1 MRKCDILIAG
11 GGLAGTAAAISA
23 ARRGHDVLLIEA
35 SNCLGGAACT
45 CLVNPF
51 MPYTTEDD
59 EGNTVFLSAG
69 IFAEIVDR
77 LNDLTRT
84 FDGEDSEVELG
95 VPAKTFSEE
104 YLKIL
109 LNRMALEAGVRLLY
123 HTQVVA
129 AKREQNS
136 VTSVVISNIDG
147 LTEVSAKY
155 FIDCTGDAVLS
166 AASGFPTRLGRPGDS
181 LCQPMTLCFRVGGI
195 ERDKLRQNF
204 YLMQEKYKSLRAQGI
219 IKNPRENVL
228 LFSTLRE
235 SIVHFNTTRIVK
247 HSPVSADDVTAA
259 EIEAREQVAEMI
271 LFLRQNVPGCEHAVL
286 LSTAM
291 EIGKRESRMI
301 DGEYLLTQDDLLAF
315 THFDDGIAACNYDID
330 IHNPEGGGTSHHF
343 FPKGKFYTI
352 PYRCLIPK
360 DAENLL
366 TAGRCISVSH
376 EAQASCRIMPTVT
389 TLGQAAGTAAA
400 LALEGECGVREVDTE
415 LLRRV
420 LSDAGAFLG

>member
-1 MRKCDILIAG
+1 MRSCDILIAG
-11 GGLAGTAAAISA
+11 GGLAGTAAAIAA
-23 ARRGHDVLLIEA
+23 ARRGHDVLLVEA
-35 SNCLGGAACT
+35 SNCLGGAACN

-59 EGNTVFLSAG
+59 AGNTVFLSAG

-84 FDGEDSEVELG
+84 LDGEDSAVVG

-109 LNRMALEAGVRLLY
+109 LNRMALEAGVRLLF
-123 HTQVVA
+123 HTQVAA
-129 AKREQNS
+129 AKREQNRL
-136 VTSVVISNIDG
+136 TSVVISNIDG
-147 LTEVSAKY
+147 LTDVRANY
-155 FIDCTGDAVLS
+155 FIDCTGDAVLT
-166 AASGFPTRLGRPGDS
+166 AASGFPTRLGRPGDA

-195 ERDKLRQNF
+195 DRAALRQNF

-235 SIVHFNTTRIVK
+235 SVVHFNTTRVVK
-247 HSPVSADDVTAA
+247 RSPVSADDVTAA
-259 EIEAREQVAEMI
+259 EIEAREQVAEML
-271 LFLRQNVPGCEHAVL
+271 LFLRQHVPGCGHAVL

-291 EIGKRESRMI
+291 EIGKRESRLI
-301 DGEYLLTQDDLLAF
+301 DGEYLLTQEDLLAF

-330 IHNPEGGGTSHHF
+330 IHNPEGSGTSHHY
-343 FPKGKFYTI
+343 FPKGKYYTI

-366 TAGRCISVSH
+366 TAGRCISVTH
-376 EAQASCRIMPTVT
+376 EAQASCRIMPTVA

-400 LALEGECGVREVDTE
+400 LALENVCSVRDVDVP
-415 LLRRV
+415 LLRKV
-420 LSDAGAFLG
+420 LSDDGAFLG

>member
-1 MRKCDILIAG
+1 MRNCDILIAG
-11 GGLAGTAAAISA
+11 GGLAGTAAALAA
-23 ARRGHDVLLIEA
+23 ARRGHDVLLVEA
-35 SNCLGGAACT
+35 SNCLGGAACN

-59 EGNTVFLSAG
+59 AGNTVFLSAG

-84 FDGEDSEVELG
+84 FDGEDSAALG
-95 VPAKTFSEE
+95 IPAKTFSEE

-109 LNRMALEAGVRLLY
+109 LNRMASEAGVRLLY

-129 AKREQNS
+129 AAREQNRLTTL
-136 VTSVVISNIDG
+136 VLSNIDG
-147 LTEVSAKY
+147 LTDVRAKY
-155 FIDCTGDAVLS
+155 YIDCTGDAALS
-166 AASGFPTRLGRPGDS
+166 AASGFPTRLGRPGDG

-195 ERDKLRQNF
+195 DRGTFRQNF
-204 YLMQEKYKSLRAQGI
+204 YRMQEKYKSLRAQGI

-228 LFSTLRE
+228 LFSTLLE
-235 SIVHFNTTRIVK
+235 SVVHFNTTRVVK
-247 HSPVSADDVTAA
+247 RNPVSADEVTAA
-259 EIEAREQVAEMI
+259 EIEAREQVAEMM
-271 LFLRQNVPGCEHAVL
+271 LFLRQHVPGCEHAVL

-315 THFDDGIAACNYDID
+315 THFEDGIAACNYDID
-330 IHNPEGGGTSHHF
+330 IHNPEGSGTSHHY
-343 FPKGKFYTI
+343 FPKGKYYTI

-360 DAENLL
+360 DADNLL

-376 EAQASCRIMPTVT
+376 EAQASCRIMPTVA

-400 LALEGECGVREVDTE
+400 LALEEGCSVREVDIP
-415 LLRRV
+415 LLRRT

>member
-1 MRKCDILIAG
+1 MRNCDILIAG
-11 GGLAGTAAAISA
+11 GGLAGTAAAIAA

-59 EGNTVFLSAG
+59 AGNTVFLSAG

-84 FDGEDSEVELG
+84 FDGADSAVIG

-109 LNRMALEAGVRLLY
+109 LNRMVSEAGVRLLF
-123 HTQVVA
+123 HTQVIA
-129 AKREQNS
+129 ARREQNRLTS
-136 VTSVVISNIDG
+136 VTLSNIDG
-147 LTEVSAKY
+147 LTDVRAKY
-155 FIDCTGDAVLS
+155 YIDCTGDAVLT
-166 AASGFPTRLGRPGDS
+166 AASGFPTRLGRPGDA
-181 LCQPMTLCFRVGGI
+181 LCQPMTLCFRVGGVDR
-195 ERDKLRQNF
+195 ETFRKNF
-204 YLMQEKYKSLRAQGI
+204 PLMQEKYKALRAAGEI
-219 IKNPRENVL
+219 TNPRENVL
-228 LFSTLRE
+228 LFSTLLP
-235 SIVHFNTTRIVK
+235 SILHFNTTRVVK
-247 HSPVSADDVTAA
+247 HNPVSADEVTAA
-259 EIEAREQVAEMI
+259 EIEAREQVAEML
-271 LFLRQNVPGCEHAVL
+271 LFLRQHVPGCERAVL

-301 DGEYLLTQDDLLAF
+301 DGEYLLTQDDLLSF
-315 THFDDGIAACNYDID
+315 THFPDGIAACNYDID
-330 IHNPEGGGTSHHF
+330 IHNPEGSGTSHHY
-343 FPKGKFYTI
+343 FPKGKYYTI

-360 DAENLL
+360 GADNLL
-366 TAGRCISVSH
+366 TAGRCISSTH
-376 EAQASCRIMPTVT
+376 EAQASYRIMPTVT

-400 LALEGECGVREVDTE
+400 LALEDGCTVRDVDVP
-415 LLRRV
+415 LLRSV

>member
-1 MRKCDILIAG
+1 MRNCDILIAG
-11 GGLAGTAAAISA
+11 GGLAGTAAAIAA

-59 EGNTVFLSAG
+59 AGGTVFLSAG

-84 FDGEDSEVELG
+84 FDGEDSAVLG
-95 VPAKTFSEE
+95 VPAATFSEE

-109 LNRMALEAGVRLLY
+109 LNRMASEAGVRLLF
-123 HTQVVA
+123 HTQVVSA
-129 AKREQNS
+129 EREQNRI
-136 VTSVVISNIDG
+136 TSAVISNIDG

-155 FIDCTGDAVLS
+155 NIDCTGDAVLS

-195 ERDKLRQNF
+195 DRETFRQN
-204 YLMQEKYKSLRAQGI
+204 YHLMQDKYRSLRAAGV

-228 LFSTLRE
+228 LFSTLLD
-235 SIVHFNTTRIVK
+235 SVVHFNTTRIVK
-247 HSPVSADDVTAA
+247 RNPVNADEVTAA
-259 EIEAREQVAEMI
+259 EIEAREQVAEML
-271 LFLRQNVPGCEHAVL
+271 LFLRQHVPGCEHTVL

-315 THFDDGIAACNYDID
+315 RHFDDGIAACNYDID
-330 IHNPEGGGTSHHF
+330 IHNPEGSGTSHHY
-343 FPKGKFYTI
+343 FPKGKYYTI

-360 DAENLL
+360 NADNLL
-366 TAGRCISVSH
+366 TAGRCISVTH

-389 TLGQAAGTAAA
+389 TLGQAAGAAAA
-400 LALEGECGVREVDTE
+400 LALEENCSVRTVDTE
-415 LLRRV
+415 LLRSV
-420 LSDAGAFLG
+420 LSEAGAFLG